1 MISSLAKQGR
11 QRAGE
16 ARIDAV
22 SIWQEVF
29 AHFEQFEK
37 HLRRLRF
44 FGQWDKLKADRS
56 KEA

>member
-1 MISSLAKQGR
+1 MISSLAKRGR

-22 SIWQEVF
+22 SIWQEVL

-37 HLRRLRF
+37 HLLY
-44 FGQWDKLKADRS
+44 
-56 KEA
+56 